1 MTMSAGARRNAQRRR
16 EHAEAVPDH
25 DPDAVHR
32 FRSPDQPQPGL
43 GRAVR
48 TTTLP
53 GTDVPTSALGLG
65 TAELFRMPSATDRLR
80 MLFEAHNVGV
90 RHFDTAPMYGLGLAE
105 SELGRFARGR
115 RDQLTIATKFGIAPT
130 RTGRALGR
138 VQGPIRR
145 LLAAAPAL
153 RERARS
159 SATGPG
165 VGPAGSLLY
174 ERSGYD
180 AAAARR
186 SLEASLRALAT
197 DCVDLYLLHEPSG
210 DDMRSADVRAWL
222 EHARDAGMIR
232 AWGVAGEPDLVGH
245 VVDVLGPGTVR
256 QVREDPFLRAGAVLD
271 PTPRVT
277 FGALSRAMPRLV
289 SLLGGGLWPD
299 LRWADLDLD
308 PGDRAGLARLLL
320 RDALRGNPDGVLLL
334 GTTDPG
340 HLRVAAEV
348 ASMNPRNSAPD
359 LDVLAT
365 ALRTPAR
372 RRT

>member
-1 MTMSAGARRNAQRRR
+1 M
-16 EHAEAVPDH
+16 
-25 DPDAVHR
+25 
-32 FRSPDQPQPGL
+32 
-43 GRAVR
+43 R